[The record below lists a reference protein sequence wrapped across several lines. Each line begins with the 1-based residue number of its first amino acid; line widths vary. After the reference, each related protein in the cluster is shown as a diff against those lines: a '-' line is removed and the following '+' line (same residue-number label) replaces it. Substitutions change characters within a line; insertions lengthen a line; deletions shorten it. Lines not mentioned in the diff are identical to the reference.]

1 MERAAKKQRT
11 RRQPSLK
18 RWRLKLVIE
27 PVENLRKDSEF
38 DGYDL
43 TNSKPWPLGDYKTER
58 DAIYARNR
66 MVVPEQG
73 PETEAIRRGGDKPR
87 AGTLRVG

>member
-1 MERAAKKQRT
+1 MARAAKKRT
-11 RRQPSLK
+11 RRQPTLK

-27 PVENLRKDSEF
+27 EVENLRESSEF

-43 TNSKPWPLGDYKTER
+43 TNSKPWPLGDYETEKK
-58 DAIYARNR
+58 AIYARNC

-73 PETEAIRRGGDKPR
+73 PQTEAIRQARTEKPTGGI
-87 AGTLRVG
+87 LRVG